1 MPIPYDPHPQF
12 QDYAHPEKLVSAHWL
27 SARLGTP
34 GLRVVES
41 DEDSLLYDIGH
52 IPTAVRIDWRKDL
65 NNHTIRDYITGED
78 FAALMSSKGINRDD
92 TVVIYGDKSNWWAA
106 FTFWVFELFGHK
118 DVRILNGGRDAWVA
132 EERDTSFDVLDYPTT
147 YYPIIERNDTELRA
161 FVGDIL
167 NSTNTTQLID
177 VRTEAEYTGN
187 VENSTTLPFSGVIR
201 GGHIPGAVNIPWEK
215 AVHANATF
223 RTRTELDQAFT
234 EVLDKEELITY
245 CQIGERAA
253 HTWFTLKY
261 LLGHE
266 KVRNY
271 DGSWSEWGNMVRM
284 PIALGK
290 EPGSL

>member
-1 MPIPYDPHPQF
+1 MTYWTIPP
-12 QDYAHPEKLVSAHWL
+12 
-27 SARLGTP
+27 R
-34 GLRVVES
+34 
-41 DEDSLLYDIGH
+41 
-52 IPTAVRIDWRKDL
+52 
-65 NNHTIRDYITGED
+65 TI
-78 FAALMSSKGINRDD
+78 
-92 TVVIYGDKSNWWAA
+92 
-106 FTFWVFELFGHK
+106 
-118 DVRILNGGRDAWVA
+118 
-132 EERDTSFDVLDYPTT
+132 
-147 YYPIIERNDTELRA
+147 PIIERNDTELRA